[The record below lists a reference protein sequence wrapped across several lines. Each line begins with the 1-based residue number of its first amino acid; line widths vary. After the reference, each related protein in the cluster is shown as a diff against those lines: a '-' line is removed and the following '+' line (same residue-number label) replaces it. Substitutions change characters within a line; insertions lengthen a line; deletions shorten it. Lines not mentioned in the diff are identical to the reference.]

1 MLPRLAVSVWQLT
14 LLTLVYF
21 VAGKLGLLLAF
32 VHASATAVWPPTG
45 IALTAFLLLGSRVWP
60 AILLGAFL
68 VNVTTAGSVLT
79 SIGIATGNTL
89 EGLVGAS
96 LVTRFANGR
105 RVFDRARDIF
115 KLVVLA
121 GLFSTTLS
129 ATIGVTSLALGGYAR
144 WTDYRAIWFTWWM
157 GDAAGVLVFAPVLLL
172 WSVDRPLRWSRGR
185 AIEAVLLLL
194 GVLLAGVV
202 VFDELSPLAAARIP
216 AAFLCMPILVWAA
229 FRFGQ
234 RETSTCLLLLS
245 LFAIRGTLH
254 GFGPFAMP
262 TQHDSLLLL
271 QAFLVTVAMTTI
283 PLAAVVVQLKRSD
296 EVHARLAA
304 IVESSNDAIIGK
316 TLEGVIT
323 SWNAGAERLY
333 GYTAGEAI
341 GQSISIITPPELPNE
356 LPPIFDR
363 LRRGRR
369 IETYETVRMKKDG
382 TRVRV
387 SLTVSPVLDATRGVI
402 GASAI
407 AQDMTEQ
414 TRMEEA
420 LRNAEALRAVASV
433 ATAAA
438 HEINNPLTVA
448 LGEAQL
454 LSKENDAKHGR
465 LQRLIEALER
475 IRDVVRSMN
484 QITRLE
490 RTEPLKNVPE
500 MLDLRKSSGD
510 AVDPGK
516 R

>member
-1 MLPRLAVSVWQLT
+1 MLPRQAVPVWQLT

-32 VHASATAVWPPTG
+32 IHASATAVWPPAG

-68 VNVTTAGSVLT
+68 VNVTTAGSVFT

-105 RVFDRARDIF
+105 LVFDRARDIF

-172 WSVDRPLRWSRGR
+172 WSVDRTLRWSRGR
-185 AIEAVLLLL
+185 AIEAALLLL

-202 VFDELSPLAAARIP
+202 VFDGLSPLAAARIP
-216 AAFLCMPILVWAA
+216 AAFLCIPILVWAA

-234 RETSTCLLLLS
+234 RETSTCIALLS
-245 LFAIRGTLH
+245 AFAIRGTLH
-254 GFGPFAMP
+254 GFGPFVLQ

-271 QAFLVTVAMTTI
+271 QAFLATVAITTI
-283 PLAAVVVQLKRSD
+283 PLAAVVAQLKRSD

-304 IVESSNDAIIGK
+304 IVESSNDAIVGK

-333 GYTAGEAI
+333 GYAAGEAI
-341 GQSISIITPPELPNE
+341 GQSISILIPPELPNE
-356 LPPIFDR
+356 LPQIFDR
-363 LRRGRR
+363 LRWGQR

-387 SLTVSPVLDATRGVI
+387 SLTVSPVLDSTHGVI

-414 TRMEEA
+414 KRMEEA
-420 LRNAEALRAVASV
+420 LRKAEALRAVVSV
-433 ATAAA
+433 AMATA

-454 LSKENDAKHGR
+454 LFKESDAKRGR

-475 IRDVVRSMN
+475 IRDVVRTMN
-484 QITRLE
+484 QITHLE
-490 RTEPLKNVPE
+490 RAEQSKNLPE
-500 MLDLRKSSGD
+500 MLDLRKSSGH
-510 AVDPGK
+510 AVDQGEP
-516 R
+516 